1 MIPSNP
7 LLSISTEG
15 WCEGVARAPCDNF
28 EPRPEGAD
36 ISLLVIHNI
45 SLPPGQF
52 GSTHIEALFANT
64 LDCDAHPYFA
74 QLRGLKV
81 SAHFLIRR
89 DGTALQFVPTTQ
101 RAWHAGVSAFK
112 GRERCNDFSIGI
124 ELEGSDDQHF
134 TDAQYRTLAGLTLA
148 LTARHPIT
156 DLAGHSDIAPGR
168 KTDPGPFF
176 SWQQYRAQC
185 KVLAAKTIS
194 YTKDIAALSF
204 PD

>member
-28 EPRPEGAD
+28 DPRPEGAD

-81 SAHFLIRR
+81 SSHFLIRR

-112 GRERCNDFSIGI
+112 GR
-124 ELEGSDDQHF
+124 
-134 TDAQYRTLAGLTLA
+134 
-148 LTARHPIT
+148 
-156 DLAGHSDIAPGR
+156 
-168 KTDPGPFF
+168 
-176 SWQQYRAQC
+176 
-185 KVLAAKTIS
+185 
-194 YTKDIAALSF
+194 
-204 PD
+204 